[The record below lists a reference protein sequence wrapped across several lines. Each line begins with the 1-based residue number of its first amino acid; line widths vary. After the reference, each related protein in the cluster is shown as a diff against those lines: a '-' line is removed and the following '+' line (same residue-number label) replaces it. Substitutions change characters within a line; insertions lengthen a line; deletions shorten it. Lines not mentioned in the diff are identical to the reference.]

1 MLKQIIKS
9 EITNSEYL
17 NGETRKNKED
27 CQKCFQQNKNIDN
40 EYGPKQKRFPIA
52 KKKNSK
58 ISVDQSSSFCL
69 NFN

>member
-27 CQKCFQQNKNIDN
+27 YQKYFQQNKNINN
-40 EYGPKQKRFPIA
+40 EYGPKQKTV
-52 KKKNSK
+52 SY
-58 ISVDQSSSFCL
+58 D
-69 NFN
+69 